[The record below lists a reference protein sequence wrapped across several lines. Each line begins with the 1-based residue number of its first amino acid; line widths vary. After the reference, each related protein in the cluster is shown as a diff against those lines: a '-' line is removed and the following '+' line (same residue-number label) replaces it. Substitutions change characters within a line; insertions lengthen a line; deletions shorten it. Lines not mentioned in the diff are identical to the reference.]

1 MAKKSEQK
9 CAVKAKKD
17 TGVDEILPCLYLSN
31 RYKASSKHILEAVS
45 HSIFVFSIP
54 QKCSSSHVCVVK

>member
-1 MAKKSEQK
+1 MTEKSEQK
-9 CAVKAKKD
+9 CTVKLKKD

-45 HSIFVFSIP
+45 HSLFLFSIP
-54 QKCSSSHVCVVK
+54 QKNVYYHHMNVY